1 VTSFKLNKIITSSPE
16 IHFLPAVSFIMA
28 DNTDT
33 TPRLLR
39 LSISLYRNPKITGE
53 EGHDF
58 ARNNHAVKAAPM
70 HANHGMQSYVQVSR
84 FLALFTS
91 PRFYQFYLE
100 DSLILIADGC
110 IVLHPNQLPQGPR
123 RNE

>member
-1 VTSFKLNKIITSSPE
+1 MSTSITE
-16 IHFLPAVSFIMA
+16 
-28 DNTDT
+28 T

-70 HANHGMQSYVQVSR
+70 HANHGIKSYVQGS
-84 FLALFTS
+84 FLLPCLPGITNDQSVFHT
-91 PRFYQFYLE
+91 YQ
-100 DSLILIADGC
+100 
-110 IVLHPNQLPQGPR
+110 VPQGTRGDEQPSQPR
-123 RNE
+123 LGH